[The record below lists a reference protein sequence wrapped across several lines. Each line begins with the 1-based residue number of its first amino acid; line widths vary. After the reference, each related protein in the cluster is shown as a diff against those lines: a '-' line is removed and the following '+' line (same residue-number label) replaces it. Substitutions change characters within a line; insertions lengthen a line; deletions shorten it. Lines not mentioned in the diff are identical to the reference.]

1 MCEGLYMDGTTNI
14 TCIDLSHVAV
24 HNMQNRL
31 LSQKFKGSLSLSCLL
46 FYNLFKR
53 IKVNK
58 LLIIEIHSI
67 FSTLILYFTPKQR
80 MEWKPC
86 DKAQVVNELPLGRIV
101 RENPS
106 SMQTIFGQIL
116 GFFFL
121 GTGGLTHKTKM
132 GVEGFI
138 IA

>member
-1 MCEGLYMDGTTNI
+1 LFHFRDERFTKEEKYEWLKDYSHFRHLIQPHLTSNSSVLELGCGNSQMCEGLYMDGTTNI

-67 FSTLILYFTPKQR
+67 SPR
-80 MEWKPC
+80 MEWSENQVIE
-86 DKAQVVNELPLGRIV
+86 QVVNELL
-101 RENPS
+101 
-106 SMQTIFGQIL
+106 
-116 GFFFL
+116 
-121 GTGGLTHKTKM
+121 
-132 GVEGFI
+132 
-138 IA
+138 

>member
-31 LSQKFKGSLSLSCLL
+31 LSQKFKGSLSLACLL

-67 FSTLILYFTPKQR
+67 SPR
-80 MEWKPC
+80 MEWSENQVIE
-86 DKAQVVNELPLGRIV
+86 QVVNELL
-101 RENPS
+101 
-106 SMQTIFGQIL
+106 
-116 GFFFL
+116 
-121 GTGGLTHKTKM
+121 
-132 GVEGFI
+132 
-138 IA
+138 